1 MEYIAKLELSHGRFA
16 SDVLAPAQAALR
28 DLMLQDPHPESP
40 AAAQVLDQLRKCA
53 GTVSDELTLKFFS
66 HAGRAACC
74 RWWHEALCEPRTVM
88 NAERYTVEH
97 ETRYAY
103 GAPVSQ
109 SWQPARLTPRMLPW
123 QRLLS
128 HSLQIDPPADE
139 RRDELDSFG
148 NMVTHFGLHGAHRM
162 LRVRMECLVEV
173 MARPSVQSASAAALL
188 PIAVAG
194 DRGQDPVKQ
203 KAAREL
209 GGGARRDPARA
220 AAGRSGARKHERA
233 DAARALVRRRAPV
246 REQVLRA
253 RPAVVRCGVD
263 LMHRIHAD
271 FEFEPGA
278 TTVSTSV
285 DEVLYQRRGVCQDF
299 AHLMLACLR
308 GLGLPA
314 RYVSGYLLTDPPPGM
329 PRLMGADASHAW
341 VRHLRRSTDHRGST
355 IEPNNQLADQ
365 RYITLTWGADFADV
379 VPLRGV
385 ILGGGDQLMDVEVS
399 VIPA

>member
-1 MEYIAKLELSHGRFA
+1 
-16 SDVLAPAQAALR
+16 
-28 DLMLQDPHPESP
+28 
-40 AAAQVLDQLRKCA
+40 
-53 GTVSDELTLKFFS
+53 
-66 HAGRAACC
+66 
-74 RWWHEALCEPRTVM
+74 M
-88 NAERYTVEH
+88 NANAPVPAPPERYVVHH

-103 GAPVSQ
+103 TAPVSQ
-109 SWQPARLTPRMLPW
+109 SWQLARLTPRMLPW
-123 QRLLS
+123 QKLLS
-128 HSLQIDPPADE
+128 YTLEIEPKADE

-173 MARPSVQSASAAALL
+173 TERPPLAAPLAPPAPPPQMQLQGGLTMQVQTQGMLPGPAPLQSPTPPPPLPLAPLTWEAVREAIRREPQLDDLIPASMSEPTPLVPL
-188 PIAVAG
+188 S
-194 DRGQDPVKQ
+194 
-203 KAAREL
+203 E
-209 GGGARRDPARA
+209 GARHYASKSFAR
-220 AAGRSGARKHERA
+220 GRPWL
-233 DAARALVRRRAPV
+233 DAVSEVMR
-246 REQVLRA
+246 
-253 RPAVVRCGVD
+253 
-263 LMHRIHAD
+263 RIHDD

-308 GLGLPA
+308 GHGLPA

-329 PRLMGADASHAW
+329 ERLMGVDASHAW
-341 VRHLRRSTDHRGST
+341 VAAYSPQYGWVEFDPT
-355 IEPNNQLADQ
+355 NNQLADQ

-385 ILGGGDQLMDVEVS
+385 IFGGGDQLMDVEVS